1 MKRRY
6 AEDFEEDYD
15 DEDSPARPKPREA
28 APISELD
35 KLDYLLAAILGGVS
49 VALLS
54 VWAFPGLSPD
64 VWDDAVVGAGLRP
77 TAAIFPGFW
86 RVIARGLYSING
98 VGLGNLLLLWVG
110 RIALGLTVGFAYL
123 LFRSI
128 ISLTVRRRLNF
139 AHRRFVVV
147 RGVAFLGALAFL
159 CADPI
164 WRVGQTFSP
173 SGLLLLISV
182 FAVFQFF
189 SFLQHGHLREVNVS
203 MFLLGLLSAD
213 TPMGFVLTAVCW
225 GVYFMALRYAAVSMG
240 MALLNPIVEQ
250 RSKWHLTF
258 LWAIGLI
265 VGITANC
272 SSFVWLDGLA
282 ASGLG
287 GGDVPLLYAT
297 RWWTQFIHAAS
308 GLGWVLSLGICVLPL
323 VVSGILLPRAVDE
336 EQFLP
341 YHTGAVFFVTGMLA
355 LAQLA
360 ELSPL
365 WFWTWSSDVTVTPY
379 FLQMLMLLSAMTFV
393 FALAVMGV
401 DAACRDHERLATERF
416 ANLNGDDDD
425 EDEVPVQRVEQPSNY
440 KGHGTIILIVVP
452 ILILL
457 AVVPGRWQGGT
468 RDMLKLLDD
477 YVQEVL
483 AECGPVHWIFTDG
496 AFDSRIELAAAE
508 RGGKLRALSM
518 MAGNGPYDKYVRQEG
533 VTDMEDRLALAMG
546 APMTLR
552 TWMKDKP
559 ERMKDA
565 AIQLGFEVWKR
576 NGLELPACSG
586 VLARPIGMSAEDCA
600 AGVER
605 TKKGLADRIL
615 AFYTGKGIPKS
626 AGKRINE
633 LFLFVQWRIARL
645 ARMRAERADRA
656 GQTEAAMKD
665 VKLSDELDHNNA
677 SLKRILTSME
687 EVRSRT
693 LKAVT
698 PREGLQLALV
708 RADFALARRYAE
720 PILEAIPD
728 DPNANFAMGM
738 SYYVQKQYA
747 RAEEYLKR
755 CLVKNPKEPAVWNN
769 LAMVMLY
776 TQRYDEAE
784 EHAKRALELIP
795 ESAEVKDTLKQIRE
809 ARTAAAKESDAKK
822 PDAKKPVEKKAEEK
836 PVGTKIV
843 EKQVEAKAAV
853 EKKPAAKP
861 DAKKPEAKGV
871 DEKKAAEKKPD
882 AKKAEKRKAVEKKP
896 GEKALED
903 KKAGEKKPGKGKK
916 DKAEKK

>member
-6 AEDFEEDYD
+6 EDDYADEESVDVQ
-15 DEDSPARPKPREA
+15 PRET
-28 APISELD
+28 APIPALD
-35 KLDYLLAAILGGVS
+35 KLDYLLALGLGGVA
-49 VALLS
+49 VALLTL
-54 VWAFPGLSPD
+54 WAFPGLSPD

-98 VGLGNLLLLWVG
+98 VGLGNMLLIWIG
-110 RIALGLTVGFAYL
+110 RAALGLTVAFAYL

-128 ISLTVRRRLNF
+128 LSLTIRRRLNY
-139 AHRRFVVV
+139 ARRRFVVV
-147 RGVAFLGALAFL
+147 RGTAVLGAVAFL

-164 WRVGQTFSP
+164 WRVGQAFSP
-173 SGLLLLISV
+173 SGLLLLVSV
-182 FAVFQFF
+182 FSLYQFF
-189 SFLQHGHLREVNVS
+189 SFLQHGQLREVSLS

-225 GVYFMALRYAAVSMG
+225 GIYFMALRYAAVSMG

-258 LWAIGLI
+258 LWALGLI
-265 VGITANC
+265 AGIAANC
-272 SSFVWLDGLA
+272 SSFVWLKGLD
-282 ASGLG
+282 ASGLA

-297 RWWTQFIHAAS
+297 RWWTQFVGAAS

-323 VVSGILLPRAVDE
+323 VVSAVLLPRAVDE

-341 YHTGAVFFVTGMLA
+341 YHLGAVFFATGALA

-365 WFWTWSSDVTVTPY
+365 WFWTWSSDVSVTPY
-379 FLQMLMLLSAMTFV
+379 FLQMLILLSAMTLV

-401 DAACRDHERLATERF
+401 DAVCRDHERLATERF

-425 EDEVPVQRVEQPSNY
+425 EHPSPRPVQPATHKS
-440 KGHGTIILIVVP
+440 HGNIVLVVVP
-452 ILILL
+452 ILLL
-457 AVVPGRWQGGT
+457 AAVVPGRCQRT
-468 RDMLKLLDD
+468 ARDMLRLLDD
-477 YVQEVL
+477 YVDEVL
-483 AECGPVHWIFTDG
+483 SECGSVRWIFTDG
-496 AFDSRIELAAAE
+496 AFDSRLELAAAE
-508 RGGKLRALSM
+508 KGRKLKTLSM
-518 MAGNGPYDKYVRQEG
+518 MAGNGPYEKYVRQEG
-533 VTDMEDRLALAMG
+533 VTDMEDRLALSLG

-559 ERMKDA
+559 ERMNNA

-586 VLARPIGMSAEDCA
+586 VLARPIGMSDEDCS

-605 TKKGLADRIL
+605 TKKLADRIL
-615 AFYTGKGIPKS
+615 AFYVRGGIPKS
-626 AGKRINE
+626 VWKRVSE

-656 GQTEAAMKD
+656 GQTEVAMKD
-665 VKLSDELDHNNA
+665 VKLSDDLDHNNA
-677 SLKRILTSME
+677 SLKRIMASME
-687 EVRSRT
+687 ETRART

-720 PILEAIPD
+720 PILAAVPD

-755 CLVKNPKEPAVWNN
+755 CLIKHPKEPAVWNN
-769 LAMVMLY
+769 LAMIMLH

-784 EHAKRALELIP
+784 EHAKKALSLIP
-795 ESAEVKDTLKQIRE
+795 ESAEVKDTLKQIRD
-809 ARTAAAKESDAKK
+809 ART
-822 PDAKKPVEKKAEEK
+822 
-836 PVGTKIV
+836 
-843 EKQVEAKAAV
+843 EA
-853 EKKPAAKP
+853 
-861 DAKKPEAKGV
+861 
-871 DEKKAAEKKPD
+871 
-882 AKKAEKRKAVEKKP
+882 AKKAEK
-896 GEKALED
+896 GEK
-903 KKAGEKKPGKGKK
+903 G
-916 DKAEKK
+916 KAEKK

>member
-6 AEDFEEDYD
+6 GEDFDEDYE
-15 DEDSPARPKPREA
+15 DEDSPARSKPREA

-35 KLDYLLAAILGGVS
+35 KLDYLLAAILGVVS
-49 VALLS
+49 VVLLS

-64 VWDDAVVGAGLRP
+64 VWNDAVVGAGLRP
-77 TAAIFPGFW
+77 ASAIFPGFW

-98 VGLGNLLLLWVG
+98 VALGNVLLLWLG
-110 RIALGLTVGFAYL
+110 RVALGLTVGFAYL

-147 RGVAFLGALAFL
+147 RGVAFLGAVAFL

-164 WRVGQTFSP
+164 WRVGQAFSP

-189 SFLQHGHLREVNVS
+189 SFLQHGQLREVNTS
-203 MFLLGLLSAD
+203 MFLLGLLAAD
-213 TPMGFVLTAVCW
+213 TPMGFILIAVCW

-258 LWAIGLI
+258 LWALGLI
-265 VGITANC
+265 IGIAANC
-272 SSFVWLDGLA
+272 ASFIWLDGLA
-282 ASGLG
+282 ASGLA
-287 GGDVPLLYAT
+287 GGDMPLMYAT

-323 VVSGILLPRAVDE
+323 VVSAILLPRAVDE

-365 WFWTWSSDVTVTPY
+365 WFWTWHEDISVTPY
-379 FLQMLMLLSAMTFV
+379 FLQMLMLLSAMTLV
-393 FALAVMGV
+393 FAMAVMGV
-401 DAACRDHERLATERF
+401 DAACRDHERLANERF
-416 ANLNGDDDD
+416 ANLNGDEDDD
-425 EDEVPVQRVEQPSNY
+425 DVPVRQVDEPSNY
-440 KGHGTIILIVVP
+440 KGHGNVVMVVVP
-452 ILILL
+452 ILLL
-457 AVVPGRWQGGT
+457 AAVVPGRWQQKS
-468 RDMLKLLDD
+468 RNMLQLLED
-477 YVQEVL
+477 YVAEVL
-483 AECGPVHWIFTDG
+483 TECGPVEWIFTDG
-496 AFDSRIELAAAE
+496 AFDSRLELAAAE
-508 RGGKLRALSM
+508 KGKKLRALSM
-518 MAGNGPYDKYVRQEG
+518 MAENGPYDKYVRQEG
-533 VTDMEDRLALAMG
+533 VTDTEDRLALSMG

-565 AIQLGFEVWKR
+565 AVQLGFELWKR
-576 NGLELPACSG
+576 NGLELPVCSG
-586 VLARPIGMSAEDCA
+586 VLARPLGMSDADCA

-605 TKKGLADRIL
+605 AKGLADRIL
-615 AFYTGKGIPKS
+615 AFYVAGGLPKS
-626 AGKRINE
+626 AGKRIND

-656 GQTEAAMKD
+656 GKTEVALKD
-665 VKLSDELDHNNA
+665 VKLSDDLDHNNA
-677 SLKRILTSME
+677 SLKRIQTSME
-687 EVRSRT
+687 ETRART

-738 SYYVQKQYA
+738 SYFVQKQYA
-747 RAEEYLKR
+747 RSEEFLKR
-755 CLVKNPKEPAVWNN
+755 CLIKNAKEPAVWNN
-769 LAMVMLY
+769 LAMIMLY

-784 EHAKRALELIP
+784 KHAKKALELIP
-795 ESAEVKDTLKQIRE
+795 ESAEVKDTLKQIRD
-809 ARTAAAKESDAKK
+809 ARTEAAKKS
-822 PDAKKPVEKKAEEK
+822 
-836 PVGTKIV
+836 
-843 EKQVEAKAAV
+843 
-853 EKKPAAKP
+853 
-861 DAKKPEAKGV
+861 
-871 DEKKAAEKKPD
+871 
-882 AKKAEKRKAVEKKP
+882 
-896 GEKALED
+896 D
-903 KKAGEKKPGKGKK
+903 KKAGEKKSGKGKK

>member
-6 AEDFEEDYD
+6 GEDFDEDYEEDYARGKVD
-15 DEDSPARPKPREA
+15 DESSPIGSRPPVTI
-28 APISELD
+28 PISELD
-35 KLDYLLAAILGGVS
+35 KLDFMFAGILG
-49 VALLS
+49 LLS
-54 VWAFPGLSPD
+54 VVFLSICAFPGLSPD

-98 VGLGNLLLLWVG
+98 VGLGNLLLTWIG
-110 RIALGLTVGFAYL
+110 RLALGLTVGFAYL

-128 ISLTVRRRLNF
+128 LSLTIRRRLSV

-164 WRVGQTFSP
+164 WRVGQAFSP

-182 FAVFQFF
+182 LSVYQFF
-189 SFLQHGHLREVNVS
+189 SFLQHGRLREVNIS

-213 TPMGFVLTAVCW
+213 TPLGFVLTAVCW

-258 LWAIGLI
+258 LWALGLI
-265 VGITANC
+265 LGIAANC
-272 SSFVWLDGLA
+272 ASFVWLEGLA

-287 GGDVPLLYAT
+287 GGDMPLMYAT

-323 VVSGILLPRAVDE
+323 VVSGVLLPRAVDE

-341 YHTGAVFFVTGMLA
+341 YHTGAVFFVTGILS

-365 WFWTWSSDVTVTPY
+365 WFWTWHDDISVTPY
-379 FLQMLMLLSAMTFV
+379 FLQVLMLLSSMTLV
-393 FALAVMGV
+393 FSMAVMGV
-401 DAACRDHERLATERF
+401 DAACRDHARLANERF

-425 EDEVPVQRVEQPSNY
+425 DDAMPVRQVEEPSNY
-440 KGHGTIILIVVP
+440 KGHGTIVLVVVP
-452 ILILL
+452 ILLLL
-457 AVVPGRWQGGT
+457 AVVPGRWQRTT
-468 RDMLKLLDD
+468 RDMLQVLDD
-477 YVQEVL
+477 YVAEVL
-483 AECGPVHWIFTDG
+483 EECGQVEWIFTDG
-496 AFDSRIELAAAE
+496 AFDSRLELAAAE
-508 RGGKLRALSM
+508 KGKRLKALSM
-518 MAGNGPYDKYVRQEG
+518 MAGNGPYYKYVRQKG
-533 VTDMEDRLALAMG
+533 VTDTEDRLALSMG

-586 VLARPIGMSAEDCA
+586 VLARPIGMGEEECS

-605 TKKGLADRIL
+605 AKKLADRIL
-615 AFYTGKGIPKS
+615 SFYVAGGLPKS

-656 GQTEAAMKD
+656 GQTEVAMKD
-665 VKLSDELDHNNA
+665 VKLSDDLDHNNA

-720 PILEAIPD
+720 PILEAVPD

-755 CLVKNPKEPAVWNN
+755 CLVKHPKEPAVWNN
-769 LAMVMLY
+769 LAMIMLY

-784 EHAKRALELIP
+784 RHAKKALELIP
-795 ESAEVKDTLKQIRE
+795 ESAEVKDTLKQIRD
-809 ARTAAAKESDAKK
+809 ART
-822 PDAKKPVEKKAEEK
+822 
-836 PVGTKIV
+836 
-843 EKQVEAKAAV
+843 EA
-853 EKKPAAKP
+853 
-861 DAKKPEAKGV
+861 
-871 DEKKAAEKKPD
+871 
-882 AKKAEKRKAVEKKP
+882 AKKADEKN
-896 GEKALED
+896 
-903 KKAGEKKPGKGKK
+903 K

>member
-6 AEDFEEDYD
+6 DDAYD
-15 DEDSPARPKPREA
+15 DEEDERAASSQPREA
-28 APISELD
+28 APIPELD
-35 KLDYLLAAILGGVS
+35 KLDYLFALGLGVFS
-49 VALLS
+49 VALLALWS
-54 VWAFPGLSPD
+54 FPGLSPD

-77 TAAIFPGFW
+77 AAAIFPGFW
-86 RVIARGLYSING
+86 RVLAHGLYSING
-98 VGLGNLLLLWVG
+98 VGLGNLLLIWIG
-110 RIALGLTVGFAYL
+110 RMALGLTAGFAYL

-128 ISLTVRRRLNF
+128 LSLTIRRRLSY
-139 AHRRFVVV
+139 ARRRFVVV
-147 RGVAFLGALAFL
+147 RGTAMLGAIAFL
-159 CADPI
+159 CAEPI
-164 WRVGQTFSP
+164 WRVGQAFSP

-182 FAVFQFF
+182 FSLYQFF
-189 SFLQHGHLREVNVS
+189 SFLQHGQLRQVNLS

-258 LWAIGLI
+258 LWAVGLI
-265 VGITANC
+265 AGIAANC
-272 SSFVWLDGLA
+272 ASFMWLRGLD
-282 ASGLG
+282 ASGLV

-323 VVSGILLPRAVDE
+323 VVSAILLPRAVDE

-341 YHTGAVFFVTGMLA
+341 YHLGAVFFVTGILA

-365 WFWTWSSDVTVTPY
+365 WFWTWSSDATVTPY
-379 FLQMLMLLSAMTFV
+379 FLQMLVLLSAMTLV
-393 FALAVMGV
+393 FSLAVMGV

-416 ANLNGDDDD
+416 ANINGDDDD
-425 EDEVPVQRVEQPSNY
+425 GDGASAPRPVRVP
-440 KGHGTIILIVVP
+440 GHASHGNVVLVVVP
-452 ILILL
+452 ILILS
-457 AVVPGRWQGGT
+457 AVVPGRWQRTT
-468 RDMLKLLDD
+468 REMLRLLDD
-477 YVQEVL
+477 YVAEVL
-483 AECGPVHWIFTDG
+483 EECGPVGWIFTDG
-496 AFDSRIELAAAE
+496 AFDSRLELAAAE
-508 RGGKLRALSM
+508 KGKRLKTLSV
-518 MAGNGPYDKYVRQEG
+518 MAGNGPYERYVRQEG
-533 VTDMEDRLALAMG
+533 VTDTEDRLALALG

-586 VLARPIGMSAEDCA
+586 VLARPIGMSDEDCA

-605 TKKGLADRIL
+605 TKALADRIL
-615 AFYTGKGIPKS
+615 AFYVAGGLPKS
-626 AGKRINE
+626 VGKRVNE

-656 GQTEAAMKD
+656 GQTEIAMKD
-665 VKLSDELDHNNA
+665 VKLSDDLDHNNA
-677 SLKRILTSME
+677 SLKRILDSME

-747 RAEEYLKR
+747 RSEEYLKR
-755 CLVKNPKEPAVWNN
+755 CLIKNAKEPAVWNN
-769 LAMVMLY
+769 LAMIMLH

-784 EHAKRALELIP
+784 EHAKKALELIP
-795 ESAEVKDTLKQIRE
+795 ESAEVKDTLKQIRD
-809 ARTAAAKESDAKK
+809 ARTEAAKN
-822 PDAKKPVEKKAEEK
+822 AE
-836 PVGTKIV
+836 
-843 EKQVEAKAAV
+843 
-853 EKKPAAKP
+853 
-861 DAKKPEAKGV
+861 
-871 DEKKAAEKKPD
+871 
-882 AKKAEKRKAVEKKP
+882 
-896 GEKALED
+896 
-903 KKAGEKKPGKGKK
+903 KGKK

>member
-6 AEDFEEDYD
+6 EDAYD
-15 DEDSPARPKPREA
+15 DEEEEDSGSVQPRET
-28 APISELD
+28 APIPALD
-35 KLDYLLAAILGGVS
+35 KLDYLFALGLGVMS
-49 VALLS
+49 VALLTL
-54 VWAFPGLSPD
+54 WAFPGLSPD
-64 VWDDAVVGAGLRP
+64 VWNDAVIGSGLRP
-77 TAAIFPGFW
+77 TEAIFPGFW
-86 RVIARGLYSING
+86 RVIAHGLYSIDG
-98 VGLGNLLLLWVG
+98 VGLGNLLLIWFG
-110 RIALGLTVGFAYL
+110 RVALGLTVAFAYL

-128 ISLTVRRRLNF
+128 LSLTIRRRLNY
-139 AHRRFVVV
+139 ARRRFVVV
-147 RGVAFLGALAFL
+147 RGTAMLGAIAFL

-164 WRVGQTFSP
+164 WRVGQAFSP

-182 FAVFQFF
+182 FCLYQFF
-189 SFLQHGHLREVNVS
+189 SFLQHGQLREVNLS
-203 MFLLGLLSAD
+203 MFLLGMLSAD

-265 VGITANC
+265 AGIAANC
-272 SSFVWLDGLA
+272 SSFVWLKGLE
-282 ASGLG
+282 ASGLA

-308 GLGWVLSLGICVLPL
+308 ALGWVLCLGICVLPL
-323 VVSGILLPRAVDE
+323 VVSAVLLPRAVDE

-341 YHTGAVFFVTGMLA
+341 YHLGAVFFVTGALA

-365 WFWTWSSDVTVTPY
+365 WFWTWSSDATVTPY
-379 FLQMLMLLSAMTFV
+379 FLQMLILLSAMTLV
-393 FALAVMGV
+393 FSLAVMGV

-416 ANLNGDDDD
+416 ANINGDDDD
-425 EDEVPVQRVEQPSNY
+425 DGGSPAPRPVQPT
-440 KGHGTIILIVVP
+440 GHTSHGNIVMVVVP
-452 ILILL
+452 ILLL
-457 AVVPGRWQGGT
+457 AAVVPGRCQKAT
-468 RDMLKLLDD
+468 RNMLQLLDD
-477 YVQEVL
+477 YVAEVL
-483 AECGPVHWIFTDG
+483 EECGPVEWIFTDG
-496 AFDSRIELAAAE
+496 AFDSRLELAAAE
-508 RGGKLRALSM
+508 KGKKLRALSM
-518 MAGNGPYDKYVRQEG
+518 MAGNGSYDKYVRLQG
-533 VTDMEDRLALAMG
+533 VTDTEDRLALALG

-559 ERMKDA
+559 DRMKDA

-586 VLARPIGMSAEDCA
+586 VLARPVGMSDEDCA

-605 TKKGLADRIL
+605 TKKLADRIL
-615 AFYTGKGIPKS
+615 EFYVAGGLPKS
-626 AGKRINE
+626 AGHLVNE

-656 GQTEAAMKD
+656 GQTEVAMKD
-665 VKLSDELDHNNA
+665 VKLSDDLDHNNA

-687 EVRSRT
+687 EVRART

-747 RAEEYLKR
+747 RSEEYLKR
-755 CLVKNPKEPAVWNN
+755 CLIRNSNEPAIWNN
-769 LAMVMLY
+769 LAMIMLH

-784 EHAKRALELIP
+784 EHAKKALELIP
-795 ESAEVKDTLKQIRE
+795 ESAEVKDTLKQIRDARME
-809 ARTAAAKESDAKK
+809 AA
-822 PDAKKPVEKKAEEK
+822 KKAEE
-836 PVGTKIV
+836 
-843 EKQVEAKAAV
+843 
-853 EKKPAAKP
+853 
-861 DAKKPEAKGV
+861 
-871 DEKKAAEKKPD
+871 
-882 AKKAEKRKAVEKKP
+882 
-896 GEKALED
+896 
-903 KKAGEKKPGKGKK
+903 GKK
-916 DKAEKK
+916 DKAETK

>member
-1 MKRRY
+1 MRRAYEDDY
-6 AEDFEEDYD
+6 ANDYEEEEDKP
-15 DEDSPARPKPREA
+15 EAKPREL
-28 APISELD
+28 APISALD
-35 KLDYLLAAILGGVS
+35 KLDYLFALGLGLIA
-49 VALLS
+49 VALLT
-54 VWAFPGLSPD
+54 VWSFPGLSPD
-64 VWDDAVVGAGLRP
+64 VWDDAVVGAGLWP

-98 VGLGNLLLLWVG
+98 AGLGNVLLAWGG
-110 RIALGLTVGFAYL
+110 RFALGLTVGFAYL

-128 ISLTVRRRLNF
+128 LSLTIRRRLNF
-139 AHRRFVVV
+139 ARRRFVVV
-147 RGVAFLGALAFL
+147 RGVAILGAIAFL

-164 WRVGQTFSP
+164 WRVGQAFSP

-182 FAVFQFF
+182 FSLYQFF
-189 SFLQHGHLREVNVS
+189 SFLQHGQLREVNLS
-203 MFLLGLLSAD
+203 MFLLGMLSAD

-225 GVYFMALRYAAVSMG
+225 GVYFLALRYAAVSMG

-258 LWAIGLI
+258 LWALGLI
-265 VGITANC
+265 VGIAANC
-272 SSFVWLDGLA
+272 ASFVWLKGLE
-282 ASGLG
+282 ASGLA

-297 RWWTQFIHAAS
+297 RWWTQFINAAS
-308 GLGWVLSLGICVLPL
+308 GLGWVLSLGIGVLPL
-323 VVSGILLPRAVDE
+323 VVSAVLLPRAVDE

-365 WFWTWSSDVTVTPY
+365 WFWTWSDDATVTPY
-379 FLQMLMLLSAMTFV
+379 FLQMLILLSAMTLV

-401 DAACRDHERLATERF
+401 DAACRDHERLANERF
-416 ANLNGDDDD
+416 ANLNED
-425 EDEVPVQRVEQPSNY
+425 EDEDEPMPRPAAPVVHRS
-440 KGHGTIILIVVP
+440 HGNVVIVVVP
-452 ILILL
+452 ILLL
-457 AVVPGRWQGGT
+457 AAVVPGRWQRAT
-468 RDMLKLLDD
+468 RDMLQLLDD
-477 YVQEVL
+477 YVAEVL
-483 AECGPVHWIFTDG
+483 EECGPVGWIFTDG
-496 AFDSRIELAAAE
+496 AFDSRLELAAAE
-508 RGGKLRALSM
+508 KGKKLKALSM
-518 MAGNGPYDKYVRQEG
+518 MAGNGPYYKYVRQEG
-533 VTDMEDRLALAMG
+533 VTDTEDRLALALG

-576 NGLELPACSG
+576 NGLELPVCSG
-586 VLARPIGMSAEDCA
+586 VLARPIGMSEAECA

-605 TKKGLADRIL
+605 ANKLADRIL
-615 AFYTGKGIPKS
+615 AFYVAGGLPKS

-656 GQTEAAMKD
+656 GQTDVAMKD
-665 VKLSDELDHNNA
+665 VKLSDDLDHNNA

-755 CLVKNPKEPAVWNN
+755 CLLKHPKEPAVWNN

-784 EHAKRALELIP
+784 EHAKKALELIP
-795 ESAEVKDTLKQIRE
+795 ESAEVKDTLKQIRD
-809 ARTAAAKESDAKK
+809 ARTEAAKKADAEKPAAKKAEKK
-822 PDAKKPVEKKAEEK
+822 PDETKAVEKK
-836 PVGTKIV
+836 
-843 EKQVEAKAAV
+843 VEA
-853 EKKPAAKP
+853 KKPAAKP
-861 DAKKPEAKGV
+861 DAKKPEAKKP
-871 DEKKAAEKKPD
+871 DAKKPEAKKPD
-882 AKKAEKRKAVEKKP
+882 AKKVEKKP
-896 GEKALED
+896 GEKSADD
-903 KKAGEKKPGKGKK
+903 KKAGEKKPAKGKK

>member
-1 MKRRY
+1 MRRRFG
-6 AEDFEEDYD
+6 EDFDDDYD
-15 DEDSPARPKPREA
+15 DEDSPTGSKPREA

-35 KLDYLLAAILGGVS
+35 KLDYLLAAILGV
-49 VALLS
+49 VAVVLLS
-54 VWAFPGLSPD
+54 IWAFPGLSPD

-98 VGLGNLLLLWVG
+98 VGLGNVLLLWLG
-110 RIALGLTVGFAYL
+110 RVALGLTVGFSYL

-147 RGVAFLGALAFL
+147 RGVAFLGAVAFL

-164 WRVGQTFSP
+164 WRVGQAFSP

-189 SFLQHGHLREVNVS
+189 SFLQHGQLREVNTS
-203 MFLLGLLSAD
+203 MFLLGLLAAD
-213 TPMGFVLTAVCW
+213 TPMGFILTAVCW

-258 LWAIGLI
+258 LWALGLI

-272 SSFVWLDGLA
+272 ASFIWLDGLA

-287 GGDVPLLYAT
+287 GGDMPLMYAT

-323 VVSGILLPRAVDE
+323 VVSGVLLPRAVDE

-365 WFWTWSSDVTVTPY
+365 WFWTWHDDIWVTPY
-379 FLQMLMLLSAMTFV
+379 FLQMLMLLSAMTLV
-393 FALAVMGV
+393 FAMAVMGV
-401 DAACRDHERLATERF
+401 DAACRDHERLANERF
-416 ANLNGDDDD
+416 ANLNGDEDDD
-425 EDEVPVQRVEQPSNY
+425 DVPVRQVEEPSNY
-440 KGHGTIILIVVP
+440 KGHGTVVLVVVP
-452 ILILL
+452 ILLVL
-457 AVVPGRWQGGT
+457 AVVPGRWQQGT

-477 YVQEVL
+477 YVEEVL

-496 AFDSRIELAAAE
+496 AFDSRIELAAAAQ
-508 RGGKLRALSM
+508 GKPLRALSM
-518 MAGNGPYDKYVRQEG
+518 MAGNGAYDKYVRQKG
-533 VTDMEDRLALAMG
+533 VTDTEDRLALSLG

-552 TWMKDKP
+552 TWMKEKP

-565 AIQLGFEVWKR
+565 AIQLGFELWKR
-576 NGLELPACSG
+576 NGLELPVCSG
-586 VLARPIGMSAEDCA
+586 VLARPIGMSEEDCA

-605 TKKGLADRIL
+605 TKKGLAERIL

-656 GQTEAAMKD
+656 GQTEVAMKD
-665 VKLSDELDHNNA
+665 VKLSDDLDHNNA
-677 SLKRILTSME
+677 SLKRILDGME
-687 EVRSRT
+687 KARART
-693 LKAVT
+693 LKAIT

-720 PILEAIPD
+720 PILEAVPE

-747 RAEEYLKR
+747 RSEEYLKR
-755 CLVKNPKEPAVWNN
+755 CLVKNAKEPAVWNN
-769 LAMVMLY
+769 LAMIMLK
-776 TQRYDEAE
+776 TGRFDEAE
-784 EHAKRALELIP
+784 KHAKKALELIP
-795 ESAEVKDTLKQIRE
+795 ESAEVKDTLKQIRD
-809 ARTAAAKESDAKK
+809 ARTEAAK
-822 PDAKKPVEKKAEEK
+822 KA
-836 PVGTKIV
+836 
-843 EKQVEAKAAV
+843 
-853 EKKPAAKP
+853 
-861 DAKKPEAKGV
+861 D
-871 DEKKAAEKKPD
+871 EKKPD
-882 AKKAEKRKAVEKKP
+882 DVKKKSDPPAH
-896 GEKALED
+896 
-903 KKAGEKKPGKGKK
+903 AGV
-916 DKAEKK
+916 

>member
-1 MKRRY
+1 MKRSY
-6 AEDFEEDYD
+6 EDAYD
-15 DEDSPARPKPREA
+15 DEEEGDSGSVQPRET
-28 APISELD
+28 APIPALD
-35 KLDYLLAAILGGVS
+35 KLDYLFAFGLGVMS
-49 VALLS
+49 VALLTL
-54 VWAFPGLSPD
+54 WAFPGLSPD
-64 VWDDAVVGAGLRP
+64 VWNDAVIGSGLRP
-77 TAAIFPGFW
+77 TEAIFPGFW
-86 RVIARGLYSING
+86 RVIAHGLYSIDG
-98 VGLGNLLLLWVG
+98 VGLGNLLLIWFG
-110 RIALGLTVGFAYL
+110 RVALGLTVAFAYL

-128 ISLTVRRRLNF
+128 LSLTIRRRLNY
-139 AHRRFVVV
+139 ARRRFVVV
-147 RGVAFLGALAFL
+147 RGTAMLGAIAFL

-164 WRVGQTFSP
+164 WRVGQAFSP

-182 FAVFQFF
+182 FCLYQFF
-189 SFLQHGHLREVNVS
+189 SFLQHGQLREVNLS
-203 MFLLGLLSAD
+203 MFLLGMLSAD

-265 VGITANC
+265 AGIAANC
-272 SSFVWLDGLA
+272 SSFVWLKGLE
-282 ASGLG
+282 ASGLA

-308 GLGWVLSLGICVLPL
+308 ALGWVLCLGICVLPL
-323 VVSGILLPRAVDE
+323 VVSAVLLPRAVDE

-341 YHTGAVFFVTGMLA
+341 YHLGAVFFVTGALA

-365 WFWTWSSDVTVTPY
+365 WFWTWSSDATVTPY
-379 FLQMLMLLSAMTFV
+379 FLQMLILLSAMTLV
-393 FALAVMGV
+393 FSLAVMGV

-416 ANLNGDDDD
+416 ANINGDDDD
-425 EDEVPVQRVEQPSNY
+425 DGGTPAPRPVQPT
-440 KGHGTIILIVVP
+440 GHTSHGNIVIVVVP
-452 ILILL
+452 ILLL
-457 AVVPGRWQGGT
+457 AAVIPGRFQKTT
-468 RDMLKLLDD
+468 REMLQLLDD
-477 YVQEVL
+477 YVAEVL
-483 AECGPVHWIFTDG
+483 EECGPVEWIFTDG
-496 AFDSRIELAAAE
+496 AFDSRLELAAAE
-508 RGGKLRALSM
+508 KGKKLKALSM

-533 VTDMEDRLALAMG
+533 VTDTEDRLALAMG

-559 ERMKDA
+559 DRMKNA

-586 VLARPIGMSAEDCA
+586 VLARPLGMSDEDCA

-605 TKKGLADRIL
+605 AKKLADRIL
-615 AFYTGKGIPKS
+615 AFYVAGGLPKS
-626 AGKRINE
+626 AGHRLND

-656 GQTEAAMKD
+656 GQTEVAMKD
-665 VKLSDELDHNNA
+665 VKLSDDLDHNNA
-677 SLKRILTSME
+677 SLKRIMASME
-687 EVRSRT
+687 ETRART

-747 RAEEYLKR
+747 RAEEFLKR
-755 CLVKNPKEPAVWNN
+755 CLIKHPKEPAVWNN
-769 LAMVMLY
+769 LAMIMLY

-784 EHAKRALELIP
+784 EHAKKALELIP
-795 ESAEVKDTLKQIRE
+795 ESAEVKDTLKQIRDARME
-809 ARTAAAKESDAKK
+809 AA
-822 PDAKKPVEKKAEEK
+822 KKAEE
-836 PVGTKIV
+836 
-843 EKQVEAKAAV
+843 
-853 EKKPAAKP
+853 
-861 DAKKPEAKGV
+861 
-871 DEKKAAEKKPD
+871 
-882 AKKAEKRKAVEKKP
+882 
-896 GEKALED
+896 
-903 KKAGEKKPGKGKK
+903 GKK
-916 DKAEKK
+916 DKAETK

>member
-1 MKRRY
+1 MKRAY
-6 AEDFEEDYD
+6 EEDYD
-15 DEDSPARPKPREA
+15 DNYEDEESSPNAKPREV
-28 APISELD
+28 APISSLD
-35 KLDYLLAAILGGVS
+35 KLDYLFASGLGLLA
-49 VALLS
+49 VALLTIWS
-54 VWAFPGLSPD
+54 FPGLSPD

-86 RVIARGLYSING
+86 RVIARGFYAING
-98 VGLGNLLLLWVG
+98 VGLGNAILVWVG
-110 RIALGLTVGFAYL
+110 RAALGLTVGFVYL

-128 ISLTVRRRLNF
+128 LSLTIRRRLNF
-139 AHRRFVVV
+139 ARRRFVVV
-147 RGVAFLGALAFL
+147 RGTAMLGAIAFL
-159 CADPI
+159 CADPV
-164 WRVGQTFSP
+164 WRAGQAFSP

-182 FAVFQFF
+182 FSLYQFF
-189 SFLQHGHLREVNVS
+189 SFLQHGQLREVNLS

-225 GVYFMALRYAAVSMG
+225 GVYFLALRYAAVSIG

-258 LWAIGLI
+258 LWAVGLI
-265 VGITANC
+265 VGIAANC
-272 SSFVWLDGLA
+272 ASFVWLEGLA
-282 ASGLG
+282 ASGAT
-287 GGDVPLLYAT
+287 GGDVPLMYAT
-297 RWWTQFIHAAS
+297 RWWTQFIGAAS
-308 GLGWVLSLGICVLPL
+308 GLGWVLGLGICVLPL
-323 VVSGILLPRAVDE
+323 VVSAVILPRAVDE

-365 WFWTWSSDVTVTPY
+365 WFWTWHNDITVTPY
-379 FLQMLMLLSAMTFV
+379 FLQMLILLSAMTLV

-401 DAACRDHERLATERF
+401 DAACRDHERLANERF
-416 ANLNGDDDD
+416 ANLNDD
-425 EDEVPVQRVEQPSNY
+425 EDEDDPAPRPVAPVVRRS
-440 KGHGTIILIVVP
+440 HGNVVIVVVP
-452 ILILL
+452 LL
-457 AVVPGRWQGGT
+457 LLAAVVPGRWQQT
-468 RDMLKLLDD
+468 SRQMMHLLED
-477 YVQEVL
+477 YVAEVL
-483 AECGPVHWIFTDG
+483 AECGPVEWIFTDG
-496 AFDSRIELAAAE
+496 AFDSRLELAAAE
-508 RGGKLRALSM
+508 KGKKLKALSM

-533 VTDMEDRLALAMG
+533 VTDMEDRLALSMG

-565 AIQLGFEVWKR
+565 AIQLGFELWKR
-576 NGLELPACSG
+576 NGLELPVCSG
-586 VLARPIGMSAEDCA
+586 VLARPLGMSAEDCA

-605 TKKGLADRIL
+605 TKGLADRIL
-615 AFYTGKGIPKS
+615 AFYVAGGLPKS

-656 GQTEAAMKD
+656 GQTEVAMKD
-665 VKLSDELDHNNA
+665 VKLSDDLDHNNA

-747 RAEEYLKR
+747 RSEEYLKR
-755 CLVKNPKEPAVWNN
+755 CLVKHPKEPAVWNN
-769 LAMVMLY
+769 LAMIMLY
-776 TQRYDEAE
+776 TERYDEAE
-784 EHAKRALELIP
+784 EHAKKALELIP

-822 PDAKKPVEKKAEEK
+822 PVEKKVGEK
-836 PVGTKIV
+836 PDGTKIV

-853 EKKPAAKP
+853 EKKPVAKP
-861 DAKKPEAKGV
+861 EVKKPEAKGV

-882 AKKAEKRKAVEKKP
+882 AKKAEKKKAVEKKS
-896 GEKALED
+896 GEKVLED

>member
-1 MKRRY
+1 MKRAY
-6 AEDFEEDYD
+6 EDDYEDEE
-15 DEDSPARPKPREA
+15 ETVESQPREA
-28 APISELD
+28 APIPELD
-35 KLDYLLAAILGGVS
+35 KLDYLIALGLGGVA
-49 VALLS
+49 VVLLTL
-54 VWAFPGLSPD
+54 WAFPGLSPD
-64 VWDDAVVGAGLRP
+64 VWNDAAVGAGLRP
-77 TAAIFPGFW
+77 TASIFPGFW
-86 RVIARGLYSING
+86 RVIARGLYAING
-98 VGLGNLLLLWVG
+98 VGLGNLLLIWVG
-110 RIALGLTVGFAYL
+110 RIALGLTAGFAYL

-128 ISLTVRRRLNF
+128 LSLTIRRRLNY
-139 AHRRFVVV
+139 ARRRFVVV
-147 RGVAFLGALAFL
+147 RGTAILGVIAFL

-164 WRVGQTFSP
+164 WRVGQAFSP

-182 FAVFQFF
+182 FALHQFF
-189 SFLQHGHLREVNVS
+189 SFLQHGKLREVNLS
-203 MFLLGLLSAD
+203 MFLLGVLSAD

-225 GVYFMALRYAAVSMG
+225 GVYFLALRYAAVSMG

-258 LWAIGLI
+258 LWAVGLI
-265 VGITANC
+265 VGITLNC
-272 SSFVWLDGLA
+272 ASFVWLEGLDA
-282 ASGLG
+282 AGCT
-287 GGDVPLLYAT
+287 GGDVPLMYAT

-308 GLGWVLSLGICVLPL
+308 GLGWVLGLGICVLPL
-323 VVSGILLPRAVDE
+323 VVSGVLLPRAVDE

-365 WFWTWSSDVTVTPY
+365 WFWTWHDDISVSPY
-379 FLQMLMLLSAMTFV
+379 FLQMLMLLSAMTLV
-393 FALAVMGV
+393 FAMAVMGV
-401 DAACRDHERLATERF
+401 DAACREHERLANERF
-416 ANLNGDDDD
+416 ANLNEDEDDDD
-425 EDEVPVQRVEQPSNY
+425 VPAPRAVQRPTVY
-440 KGHGTIILIVVP
+440 KGHGNVVLVVVP
-452 ILILL
+452 ILLVA
-457 AVVPGRWQGGT
+457 AVVPGRWQRTT
-468 RDMLKLLDD
+468 REMLQLLDD
-477 YVQEVL
+477 YVEEVL
-483 AECGPVHWIFTDG
+483 VECGPVSWIFTDG

-508 RGGKLRALSM
+508 KGKQLKALSM
-518 MAGNGPYDKYVRQEG
+518 MAGNGPYDKYVRQKG
-533 VTDMEDRLALAMG
+533 VTDTEDRLALSMG

-565 AIQLGFEVWKR
+565 ATQLGFEVWKR
-576 NGLELPACSG
+576 NGLELPVCSG
-586 VLARPIGMSAEDCA
+586 VLARPLGMSEEECS

-605 TKKGLADRIL
+605 VKKLADRIL
-615 AFYTGKGIPKS
+615 SFYVAGGLPKS

-656 GQTEAAMKD
+656 GQTEVALQD
-665 VKLSDELDHNNA
+665 VKLSDDLDHNNA

-720 PILEAIPD
+720 PILEAVPD

-755 CLVKNPKEPAVWNN
+755 CLIKHPKEPAVWNN
-769 LAMVMLY
+769 LAMIMLY

-784 EHAKRALELIP
+784 EHAKKALELIP
-795 ESAEVKDTLKQIRE
+795 ESAEVKDTLKQIRDARAE
-809 ARTAAAKESDAKK
+809 AA
-822 PDAKKPVEKKAEEK
+822 KKAEE
-836 PVGTKIV
+836 
-843 EKQVEAKAAV
+843 
-853 EKKPAAKP
+853 
-861 DAKKPEAKGV
+861 
-871 DEKKAAEKKPD
+871 
-882 AKKAEKRKAVEKKP
+882 
-896 GEKALED
+896 
-903 KKAGEKKPGKGKK
+903 GKK
-916 DKAEKK
+916 DKSEKK

>member
-1 MKRRY
+1 MKRRFG
-6 AEDFEEDYD
+6 EDFDDDYD
-15 DEDSPARPKPREA
+15 DEDSPTGSKSREA

-35 KLDYLLAAILGGVS
+35 KLDYLLAAILGV
-49 VALLS
+49 VAVAMLS

-98 VGLGNLLLLWVG
+98 VGLGNVLLLWLG
-110 RIALGLTVGFAYL
+110 RVALGLTVGFSYL

-147 RGVAFLGALAFL
+147 RGVAFLGAVAFL

-164 WRVGQTFSP
+164 WRVGQAFSP

-189 SFLQHGHLREVNVS
+189 SFLQHGQLREVNTS
-203 MFLLGLLSAD
+203 MFLLGLLAAD
-213 TPMGFVLTAVCW
+213 TPMGFILTAVCW

-258 LWAIGLI
+258 LWALGLI

-272 SSFVWLDGLA
+272 ASFIWLDGLA

-287 GGDVPLLYAT
+287 GGDMPLMYAT

-323 VVSGILLPRAVDE
+323 VVSGVLLPRAVDE

-365 WFWTWSSDVTVTPY
+365 WFWTWHDDIWVTPY
-379 FLQMLMLLSAMTFV
+379 FLQMLMLLSAMTLV
-393 FALAVMGV
+393 FAMAVMGV
-401 DAACRDHERLATERF
+401 DAACRDHERLANERF
-416 ANLNGDDDD
+416 ANLNGDEDDD
-425 EDEVPVQRVEQPSNY
+425 DVPVRQVEEPSNY
-440 KGHGTIILIVVP
+440 KGHGTVVLVVVP
-452 ILILL
+452 ILLVL
-457 AVVPGRWQGGT
+457 AVVPGRWQQGT

-477 YVQEVL
+477 YVEEVL

-496 AFDSRIELAAAE
+496 AFDSRIELAAAAQ
-508 RGGKLRALSM
+508 GKPLRALSM
-518 MAGNGPYDKYVRQEG
+518 MAGNGAYDKYVRQKG
-533 VTDMEDRLALAMG
+533 VTDTEDRLALSLG

-552 TWMKDKP
+552 TWMKEKP

-565 AIQLGFEVWKR
+565 AIQLGFELWKR
-576 NGLELPACSG
+576 NGLELPVCSG
-586 VLARPIGMSAEDCA
+586 VLARPMGMSEEDCA

-605 TKKGLADRIL
+605 TKKGLAERIL

-656 GQTEAAMKD
+656 GQTEVAMKD
-665 VKLSDELDHNNA
+665 VKLSDDLDHNNA
-677 SLKRILTSME
+677 SLKRILDGME
-687 EVRSRT
+687 KARART
-693 LKAVT
+693 LKAIT

-720 PILEAIPD
+720 PILEAVPE

-747 RAEEYLKR
+747 RSEEYLKR
-755 CLVKNPKEPAVWNN
+755 CLVKNAKEPAVWNN
-769 LAMVMLY
+769 LAMIMLK
-776 TQRYDEAE
+776 TGRFDEAE
-784 EHAKRALELIP
+784 KHAKKALELIP
-795 ESAEVKDTLKQIRE
+795 ESAEVKDTLKQIRD
-809 ARTAAAKESDAKK
+809 ARTEAAK
-822 PDAKKPVEKKAEEK
+822 KA
-836 PVGTKIV
+836 
-843 EKQVEAKAAV
+843 
-853 EKKPAAKP
+853 
-861 DAKKPEAKGV
+861 D
-871 DEKKAAEKKPD
+871 EKKPD
-882 AKKAEKRKAVEKKP
+882 DVKKKSDPPAH
-896 GEKALED
+896 
-903 KKAGEKKPGKGKK
+903 AGV
-916 DKAEKK
+916 

>member
-6 AEDFEEDYD
+6 EDSYDEEED
-15 DEDSPARPKPREA
+15 SAISSQPRET
-28 APISELD
+28 APIPALD
-35 KLDYLLAAILGGVS
+35 AMDYLFALGLGVLS
-49 VALLS
+49 IALLT

-64 VWDDAVVGAGLRP
+64 VWDDAVMGAGLRP
-77 TAAIFPGFW
+77 ASAIFPGFW

-98 VGLGNLLLLWVG
+98 VGLGNQLLVWVG
-110 RIALGLTVGFAYL
+110 RVALGLTVAFAYL

-128 ISLTVRRRLNF
+128 LSLTIRRRLNY
-139 AHRRFVVV
+139 ARRRFVVV
-147 RGVAFLGALAFL
+147 RGTAMLGAITFL
-159 CADPI
+159 CADPV
-164 WRVGQTFSP
+164 WRVGQAFSP

-182 FAVFQFF
+182 FSLYQFF
-189 SFLQHGHLREVNVS
+189 SFLQHGQLREVNLS

-225 GVYFMALRYAAVSMG
+225 CVYFMALRYAAVSMG

-258 LWAIGLI
+258 LWA
-265 VGITANC
+265 VGIIAGIAANC
-272 SSFVWLDGLA
+272 ASFNWLKGLDAAGLA
-282 ASGLG
+282 GN
-287 GGDVPLLYAT
+287 DVPLLYAT

-308 GLGWVLSLGICVLPL
+308 GLGWVLCLGICVLPL
-323 VVSGILLPRAVDE
+323 VVSAVLLPRAVDE

-341 YHTGAVFFVTGMLA
+341 YHLGAVFFATGALA

-365 WFWTWSSDVTVTPY
+365 WFWTWSSDATVTPY
-379 FLQMLMLLSAMTFV
+379 FLQMLILLSAMTLV
-393 FALAVMGV
+393 FSLAVMGV
-401 DAACRDHERLATERF
+401 DAACRDHARLATERF
-416 ANLNGDDDD
+416 ANINGEEDD
-425 EDEVPVQRVEQPSNY
+425 EDGTPSPRPVKISGHTSHGNIVLVVVPV
-440 KGHGTIILIVVP
+440 
-452 ILILL
+452 LL
-457 AVVPGRWQGGT
+457 LAAVVPGRWQRAT
-468 RDMLKLLDD
+468 RDMLQLLDD
-477 YVQEVL
+477 YVAEVL
-483 AECGPVHWIFTDG
+483 EECGPVEWIFTDG
-496 AFDSRIELAAAE
+496 AFDSRLELAAAE
-508 RGGKLRALSM
+508 KGKKLRALSM
-518 MAGNGPYDKYVRQEG
+518 MAGNGPYEKFVRQEG
-533 VTDMEDRLALAMG
+533 VTDTEDRLALALG

-559 ERMKDA
+559 ERMKNA

-586 VLARPIGMSAEDCA
+586 VLARPIGMSDEDCA

-605 TKKGLADRIL
+605 TKKLADRIL
-615 AFYTGKGIPKS
+615 AFYVAGGLPKS
-626 AGKRINE
+626 AGLRVNE

-656 GQTEAAMKD
+656 GQTEVAMND
-665 VKLSDELDHNNA
+665 VKLSDDLDHNNA
-677 SLKRILTSME
+677 SLKRIMASME
-687 EVRSRT
+687 ETRART

-755 CLVKNPKEPAVWNN
+755 CLIKHSKEPAVWNN
-769 LAMVMLY
+769 LAMIMLY

-784 EHAKRALELIP
+784 EHAKKALALIP
-795 ESAEVKDTLKQIRE
+795 ESAEVKDTLKQIRD
-809 ARTAAAKESDAKK
+809 ART
-822 PDAKKPVEKKAEEK
+822 
-836 PVGTKIV
+836 
-843 EKQVEAKAAV
+843 EA
-853 EKKPAAKP
+853 
-861 DAKKPEAKGV
+861 
-871 DEKKAAEKKPD
+871 
-882 AKKAEKRKAVEKKP
+882 AKKAEK
-896 GEKALED
+896 GEK
-903 KKAGEKKPGKGKK
+903 G
-916 DKAEKK
+916 KAEKK

>member
-1 MKRRY
+1 MRRAY
-6 AEDFEEDYD
+6 EDDYD
-15 DEDSPARPKPREA
+15 DEEEENKPDAKPREA
-28 APISELD
+28 APISSLD
-35 KLDYLLAAILGGVS
+35 KLDYLFALGLGLFS
-49 VALLS
+49 VVLLTLWS
-54 VWAFPGLSPD
+54 FPGLSPD
-64 VWDDAVVGAGLRP
+64 VWDDAAVGGGLRP

-86 RVIARGLYSING
+86 RVIARGFYSING
-98 VGLGNLLLLWVG
+98 VGLGNVLLIWFG
-110 RIALGLTVGFAYL
+110 RVALGLTVGFVYL

-128 ISLTVRRRLNF
+128 LSLTIRRRLNY
-139 AHRRFVVV
+139 ARRRFVVV
-147 RGVAFLGALAFL
+147 RGTAMLGAIAFL

-164 WRVGQTFSP
+164 WRVGQAFSP

-182 FAVFQFF
+182 FSLYQFF
-189 SFLQHGHLREVNVS
+189 SFLQHGQLREVNIS

-213 TPMGFVLTAVCW
+213 TPMGFALTAVCW
-225 GVYFMALRYAAVSMG
+225 GVYFLALRYAAVSTG

-258 LWAIGLI
+258 LWAMGLI
-265 VGITANC
+265 LGIAANC
-272 SSFVWLDGLA
+272 ASYVWLDGLA
-282 ASGLG
+282 ASGATG
-287 GGDVPLLYAT
+287 ADVPLMYAT

-308 GLGWVLSLGICVLPL
+308 GLGWVLGLGICVLPL
-323 VVSGILLPRAVDE
+323 AVDE

-365 WFWTWSSDVTVTPY
+365 WFWTWHKDISVTPY
-379 FLQMLMLLSAMTFV
+379 FLQMLILLSAMTLV

-401 DAACRDHERLATERF
+401 DAACRDHERLANERF
-416 ANLNGDDDD
+416 ANLNDDDD
-425 EDEVPVQRVEQPSNY
+425 DDMPMPRPVQLS
-440 KGHGTIILIVVP
+440 GHKSHGNIVIVVVP
-452 ILILL
+452 ILLL
-457 AVVPGRWQGGT
+457 AAVVPGRWQRAT
-468 RDMLKLLDD
+468 RQMLQVLED
-477 YVQEVL
+477 YVAEVL
-483 AECGPVHWIFTDG
+483 VECGPVHWIFTDG
-496 AFDSRIELAAAE
+496 AFDSRLELAAAE
-508 RGGKLRALSM
+508 QGKKLKALSM

-533 VTDMEDRLALAMG
+533 VTDMEDRLALSLG

-559 ERMKDA
+559 EQMKDA

-576 NGLELPACSG
+576 NGLELPVCSG
-586 VLARPIGMSAEDCA
+586 VLARPLGMSEADCA

-605 TKKGLADRIL
+605 AKKLADRIL
-615 AFYTGKGIPKS
+615 AFYVAGGLPKS

-656 GQTEAAMKD
+656 GQTEVAMKD
-665 VKLSDELDHNNA
+665 VKLSDDLDHNNA
-677 SLKRILTSME
+677 SLQRILVSME
-687 EVRSRT
+687 EVRTRT

-720 PILEAIPD
+720 PILEAVPD

-755 CLVKNPKEPAVWNN
+755 CLVRNPKEPAVWNN
-769 LAMVMLY
+769 LAMIMLY

-784 EHAKRALELIP
+784 EHAKKALELIP
-795 ESAEVKDTLKQIRE
+795 ESAEVKDTLKQIRDARAE
-809 ARTAAAKESDAKK
+809 AA
-822 PDAKKPVEKKAEEK
+822 KKAEE
-836 PVGTKIV
+836 
-843 EKQVEAKAAV
+843 
-853 EKKPAAKP
+853 
-861 DAKKPEAKGV
+861 
-871 DEKKAAEKKPD
+871 
-882 AKKAEKRKAVEKKP
+882 
-896 GEKALED
+896 
-903 KKAGEKKPGKGKK
+903 GKK
-916 DKAEKK
+916 DKSEKK

>member
-1 MKRRY
+1 MKRAY
-6 AEDFEEDYD
+6 EDDYD
-15 DEDSPARPKPREA
+15 DEEEQVEAKPREA
-28 APISELD
+28 APISSLD
-35 KLDYLLAAILGGVS
+35 KLDYLFALGLGLFAV
-49 VALLS
+49 VLLT
-54 VWAFPGLSPD
+54 VWPFPGLSPD
-64 VWDDAVVGAGLRP
+64 VWNDAIVGAGLRP

-86 RVIARGLYSING
+86 RVIARGLYAING
-98 VGLGNLLLLWVG
+98 VGLGNALLMWGG
-110 RIALGLTVGFAYL
+110 RAALGLTVGCVYL

-128 ISLTVRRRLNF
+128 LSLTIRRRLNY
-139 AHRRFVVV
+139 ARRRFIVV
-147 RGVAFLGALAFL
+147 RGVAMLGAIAFL
-159 CADPI
+159 CADPV
-164 WRVGQTFSP
+164 WRVGQAFSP

-182 FAVFQFF
+182 FSLYQFF
-189 SFLQHGHLREVNVS
+189 SFLQHGQLREVNLS

-258 LWAIGLI
+258 LWALGLI
-265 VGITANC
+265 VGIAANC
-272 SSFVWLDGLA
+272 ASFVWLEGLA
-282 ASGLG
+282 ASGLT

-323 VVSGILLPRAVDE
+323 VVSAVLLPRAVDE

-365 WFWTWSSDVTVTPY
+365 WFWTWSSDATVTPY
-379 FLQMLMLLSAMTFV
+379 FLQMLILLSAMTLV

-416 ANLNGDDDD
+416 ANLNGDEDD
-425 EDEVPVQRVEQPSNY
+425 EEDNPAPRRVQPS
-440 KGHGTIILIVVP
+440 GHTSHGNIVLVVVP
-452 ILILL
+452 ILLL
-457 AVVPGRWQGGT
+457 AAVVPGRWQQKT
-468 RDMLKLLDD
+468 RQMLQLLDD
-477 YVQEVL
+477 YVAEVL
-483 AECGPVHWIFTDG
+483 AECGPVGWIFTDG
-496 AFDSRIELAAAE
+496 AFDSRLELAAAE
-508 RGGKLRALSM
+508 KGKKLKALSM

-533 VTDMEDRLALAMG
+533 VTDMEDRLALSMG

-576 NGLELPACSG
+576 NGLELPICSG
-586 VLARPIGMSAEDCA
+586 VLARPLDMSAEDCA

-605 TKKGLADRIL
+605 TKGLADRIL
-615 AFYTGKGIPKS
+615 AFYVAGGLPKS
-626 AGKRINE
+626 AGKRVNE

-656 GQTEAAMKD
+656 GQTEVAMKD
-665 VKLSDELDHNNA
+665 VKLSDDLDHNNA
-677 SLKRILTSME
+677 SLQRILTSME

-720 PILEAIPD
+720 PILEAVPD

-755 CLVKNPKEPAVWNN
+755 CLVKNAKEPAVWNN
-769 LAMVMLY
+769 LAMIMLY
-776 TQRYDEAE
+776 TQRFDEAE
-784 EHAKRALELIP
+784 KHAKKALELIP
-795 ESAEVKDTLKQIRE
+795 ESAEVKDTLRQIQE
-809 ARTAAAKESDAKK
+809 ARTEAAKK
-822 PDAKKPVEKKAEEK
+822 
-836 PVGTKIV
+836 
-843 EKQVEAKAAV
+843 
-853 EKKPAAKP
+853 
-861 DAKKPEAKGV
+861 V
-871 DEKKAAEKKPD
+871 DEKKD
-882 AKKAEKRKAVEKKP
+882 KA
-896 GEKALED
+896 D
-903 KKAGEKKPGKGKK
+903 KK
-916 DKAEKK
+916 

>member
-1 MKRRY
+1 MKRRLY
-6 AEDFEEDYD
+6 EDAYDD
-15 DEDSPARPKPREA
+15 DEDEKQEAPQPRET

-35 KLDYLLAAILGGVS
+35 KTDYFFALGLGVLA
-49 VALLS
+49 VAMLT
-54 VWAFPGLSPD
+54 VCAFPGLSPD

-77 TAAIFPGFW
+77 AAAIFPGFW
-86 RVIARGLYSING
+86 RVIARGLYAING
-98 VGLGNLLLLWVG
+98 VGLGNLLLIWVG

-128 ISLTVRRRLNF
+128 LSLTIRRRLNF
-139 AHRRFVVV
+139 ARRRFVVV
-147 RGVAFLGALAFL
+147 RGTATLGAIAFL

-164 WRVGQTFSP
+164 WRVGQAFSP

-182 FAVFQFF
+182 FSLHQFF
-189 SFLQHGHLREVNVS
+189 SFLQHGKLREVNLS
-203 MFLLGLLSAD
+203 MFLLGMLSAD

-225 GVYFMALRYAAVSMG
+225 GVYFLALRYAAVSMG

-258 LWAIGLI
+258 LWAVGLI
-265 VGITANC
+265 VGIALNC
-272 SSFVWLDGLA
+272 ASFVWLEGLDA
-282 ASGLG
+282 AGST
-287 GGDVPLLYAT
+287 GGDVPLMYAT

-308 GLGWVLSLGICVLPL
+308 GLGWVLGLGICVLPL
-323 VVSGILLPRAVDE
+323 VVSGVLLPRAVDE

-365 WFWTWSSDVTVTPY
+365 WFWTWHDDISVTPY
-379 FLQMLMLLSAMTFV
+379 FLQMLMLLSAMTLV
-393 FALAVMGV
+393 FAMAVMGV
-401 DAACRDHERLATERF
+401 DAACREHERLANERF
-416 ANLNGDDDD
+416 ANLNEDD
-425 EDEVPVQRVEQPSNY
+425 EDDDVQAPRAVEPPTDY
-440 KGHGTIILIVVP
+440 KGHGNVVLVVVP
-452 ILILL
+452 ILLVA
-457 AVVPGRWQGGT
+457 AVVPGRWQRTT
-468 RDMLKLLDD
+468 RDMLQVLDD
-477 YVQEVL
+477 YVAEVL
-483 AECGPVHWIFTDG
+483 EECGQVEWIFTDG
-496 AFDSRIELAAAE
+496 AFDSRLELAAAE
-508 RGGKLRALSM
+508 KGKRLKALSM
-518 MAGNGPYDKYVRQEG
+518 MAGNGPYYKYVRQKG
-533 VTDMEDRLALAMG
+533 VTDTEDRLALSMG

-586 VLARPIGMSAEDCA
+586 VLARPVGMGEEECS

-605 TKKGLADRIL
+605 AKKLADRIL
-615 AFYTGKGIPKS
+615 SFYVAGGLPKS

-656 GQTEAAMKD
+656 GQTEVAMKD
-665 VKLSDELDHNNA
+665 VKLSDDLDHNNA

-720 PILEAIPD
+720 PILEAVPD

-755 CLVKNPKEPAVWNN
+755 CLIKHPKEPAVWNN
-769 LAMVMLY
+769 LAMIMLY

-784 EHAKRALELIP
+784 RHAKKALELIP
-795 ESAEVKDTLKQIRE
+795 ESAEVKDTLKQIRD
-809 ARTAAAKESDAKK
+809 ART
-822 PDAKKPVEKKAEEK
+822 
-836 PVGTKIV
+836 
-843 EKQVEAKAAV
+843 EA
-853 EKKPAAKP
+853 
-861 DAKKPEAKGV
+861 
-871 DEKKAAEKKPD
+871 
-882 AKKAEKRKAVEKKP
+882 AKKADEK
-896 GEKALED
+896 D
-903 KKAGEKKPGKGKK
+903 K

>member
-1 MKRRY
+1 MKRAY
-6 AEDFEEDYD
+6 EDDYD
-15 DEDSPARPKPREA
+15 DEEEQVEAKPREA
-28 APISELD
+28 APISSLD
-35 KLDYLLAAILGGVS
+35 KLDYLFALGLGLFAV
-49 VALLS
+49 VLLT
-54 VWAFPGLSPD
+54 VWPFPGLSPD
-64 VWDDAVVGAGLRP
+64 VWNDAIVGAGLRP

-86 RVIARGLYSING
+86 RVIARGLYAING
-98 VGLGNLLLLWVG
+98 VGLGNALLMWGG
-110 RIALGLTVGFAYL
+110 RAALGLTVGCVYL

-128 ISLTVRRRLNF
+128 LSLTIRRRLNY
-139 AHRRFVVV
+139 ARRRFIVV
-147 RGVAFLGALAFL
+147 RGVAMLGAIAFL
-159 CADPI
+159 CADPV
-164 WRVGQTFSP
+164 WRVGQAFSP

-182 FAVFQFF
+182 FSLYQFF
-189 SFLQHGHLREVNVS
+189 SFLQHGQLREVNLS

-258 LWAIGLI
+258 LWALGLI
-265 VGITANC
+265 VGIAANC
-272 SSFVWLDGLA
+272 ASFVWLEGLA
-282 ASGLG
+282 ASGLT

-323 VVSGILLPRAVDE
+323 VVSAVLLPRAVDE

-365 WFWTWSSDVTVTPY
+365 WFWTWSSDATVTPY
-379 FLQMLMLLSAMTFV
+379 FLQMLILLSAMTLV

-416 ANLNGDDDD
+416 ANLNGDEDD
-425 EDEVPVQRVEQPSNY
+425 EEDNPAPRRVQPS
-440 KGHGTIILIVVP
+440 GHTSHGNIVLVVVP
-452 ILILL
+452 ILLL
-457 AVVPGRWQGGT
+457 AAVVPGRWQQKT
-468 RDMLKLLDD
+468 RQMLQLLDD
-477 YVQEVL
+477 YVEEVL
-483 AECGPVHWIFTDG
+483 AECGPVGWIFTDG
-496 AFDSRIELAAAE
+496 AFDSRLELAAAE
-508 RGGKLRALSM
+508 KGKKLKALSM

-533 VTDMEDRLALAMG
+533 VTDMEDRLALSMG

-576 NGLELPACSG
+576 NGLELPICSG
-586 VLARPIGMSAEDCA
+586 VLARPLDMSAEDCA

-605 TKKGLADRIL
+605 TKGLADRIL
-615 AFYTGKGIPKS
+615 AFYVAGGLPKS
-626 AGKRINE
+626 AGKRVNE

-656 GQTEAAMKD
+656 GQTEVAMKD
-665 VKLSDELDHNNA
+665 VKLSDDLDHNNA
-677 SLKRILTSME
+677 SLQRILTSME

-720 PILEAIPD
+720 PILEAVPD

-755 CLVKNPKEPAVWNN
+755 CLVKNAKEPAVWNN
-769 LAMVMLY
+769 LAMIMLY
-776 TQRYDEAE
+776 TQRFDEAE
-784 EHAKRALELIP
+784 KHAKKALELIP
-795 ESAEVKDTLKQIRE
+795 ESAEVKDTLRQIQE
-809 ARTAAAKESDAKK
+809 ARTEAAKK
-822 PDAKKPVEKKAEEK
+822 
-836 PVGTKIV
+836 
-843 EKQVEAKAAV
+843 
-853 EKKPAAKP
+853 
-861 DAKKPEAKGV
+861 V
-871 DEKKAAEKKPD
+871 DEKKD
-882 AKKAEKRKAVEKKP
+882 KA
-896 GEKALED
+896 D
-903 KKAGEKKPGKGKK
+903 KK
-916 DKAEKK
+916 

>member
-6 AEDFEEDYD
+6 EDAYD
-15 DEDSPARPKPREA
+15 DEEEDQSVSSHPRET
-28 APISELD
+28 APIPALD
-35 KLDYLLAAILGGVS
+35 KLDYFFALGLGALS
-49 VALLS
+49 VALLT
-54 VWAFPGLSPD
+54 VWAFPSLSPD
-64 VWDDAVVGAGLRP
+64 VWDDAVICAGLRP

-86 RVIARGLYSING
+86 RVIAHGLYSING
-98 VGLGNLLLLWVG
+98 VGLGNLLLIWIG
-110 RIALGLTVGFAYL
+110 RVALGLTVGFAYL

-128 ISLTVRRRLNF
+128 LSLTIRRRLNY
-139 AHRRFVVV
+139 ARRRFVVV
-147 RGVAFLGALAFL
+147 RGTAMLGAIAFL

-164 WRVGQTFSP
+164 WRVGQAFSP

-182 FAVFQFF
+182 FSLYQFF
-189 SFLQHGHLREVNVS
+189 SFLQHGQLREVNLS

-225 GVYFMALRYAAVSMG
+225 SVYFMALRYAAVSMG

-265 VGITANC
+265 AGIAANC
-272 SSFVWLDGLA
+272 ASFSWLKGLD
-282 ASGLG
+282 ASGLA

-323 VVSGILLPRAVDE
+323 VVSAVLLPRAVDE

-341 YHTGAVFFVTGMLA
+341 YHLGAVFFVTGILA

-365 WFWTWSSDVTVTPY
+365 WFWTWSNDATVTPY
-379 FLQMLMLLSAMTFV
+379 FLQMLILLSAMTLV
-393 FALAVMGV
+393 FSLAVMGV

-416 ANLNGDDDD
+416 ANINGEDDD
-425 EDEVPVQRVEQPSNY
+425 EDGTPVQRPVQVSAHTS
-440 KGHGTIILIVVP
+440 HGNIVLVVVP
-452 ILILL
+452 ILLL
-457 AVVPGRWQGGT
+457 AAVVPGRWQRAT
-468 RDMLKLLDD
+468 RDMLQLLDD
-477 YVQEVL
+477 YVEEVL
-483 AECGPVHWIFTDG
+483 EECGPVEWIFTDG
-496 AFDSRIELAAAE
+496 AFDSRLELAAAE
-508 RGGKLRALSM
+508 KGKKLRALSM
-518 MAGNGPYDKYVRQEG
+518 MSGNGPYEKYMRQEG
-533 VTDMEDRLALAMG
+533 VTDTEDRLALALG

-559 ERMKDA
+559 ERMKNA

-576 NGLELPACSG
+576 NGLELPVCSG
-586 VLARPIGMSAEDCA
+586 VLARPVGMSDEDCS

-605 TKKGLADRIL
+605 TKKLADRIL
-615 AFYTGKGIPKS
+615 AFYVGGGFPKS
-626 AGKRINE
+626 AGHRVNE

-656 GQTEAAMKD
+656 GQTEIAMKD
-665 VKLSDELDHNNA
+665 VKLSDDLDHNNA

-687 EVRSRT
+687 EVRART

-747 RAEEYLKR
+747 RSEEYLKR
-755 CLVKNPKEPAVWNN
+755 CLIRNAKEPAVWNN
-769 LAMVMLY
+769 LAMIMLY
-776 TQRYDEAE
+776 TGRLDEAE
-784 EHAKRALELIP
+784 EHAKKALELIP
-795 ESAEVKDTLKQIRE
+795 ESAEVKDTLKQIRD
-809 ARTAAAKESDAKK
+809 ART
-822 PDAKKPVEKKAEEK
+822 
-836 PVGTKIV
+836 
-843 EKQVEAKAAV
+843 EA
-853 EKKPAAKP
+853 
-861 DAKKPEAKGV
+861 
-871 DEKKAAEKKPD
+871 
-882 AKKAEKRKAVEKKP
+882 AKKADEE
-896 GEKALED
+896 
-903 KKAGEKKPGKGKK
+903 KK
-916 DKAEKK
+916 DKAGKK